1 VVDGAATRGEQ
12 LPSAPLT
19 LLLKTRQTPG
29 QKYPDLGLRVEAMGL
44 EPTNLL
50 TARLEPSA
58 LTAGHRP
65 PNGQV
70 SSAFASLPLNGERSV
85 LVGEERHALVP
96 ALVPSSWTVEARLV
110 DL

>member
-1 VVDGAATRGEQ
+1 MSRDT
-12 LPSAPLT
+12 T
-19 LLLKTRQTPG
+19 
-29 QKYPDLGLRVEAMGL
+29 RVEAMGL

-70 SSAFASLPLNGERSV
+70 SSAFASLPFNGERSV
-85 LVGEERHALVP
+85 LVGE
-96 ALVPSSWTVEARLV
+96 
-110 DL
+110 